1 MLHPTIDT
9 SNDRLKVFFIAT
21 HVRTDK
27 CQEVWRRDC
36 EQQINVIE
44 ASV

>member
-9 SNDRLKVFFIAT
+9 SDDRLKVLFLAA

-27 CQEVWRRDC
+27 CQEVGRRDC
-36 EQQINVIE
+36 EQQINVVE